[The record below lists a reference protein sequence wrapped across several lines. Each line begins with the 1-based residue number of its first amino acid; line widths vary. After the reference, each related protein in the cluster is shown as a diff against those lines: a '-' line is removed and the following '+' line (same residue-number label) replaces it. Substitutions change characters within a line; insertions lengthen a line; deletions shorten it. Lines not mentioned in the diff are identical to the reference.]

1 MGIMVMGDFG
11 GCGLHGDNG
20 NGDFGGCGLHG
31 DNGNGGF
38 WWLWSTWG

>member
-1 MGIMVMGDFG
+1 MAVVYMGIMVMGNVG

-20 NGDFGGCGLHG
+20 NGEC
-31 DNGNGGF
+31 

>member
-20 NGDFGGCGLHG
+20 NGEC
-31 DNGNGGF
+31 